1 MIFDH
6 LIRIQCFFADRAFMS
21 ACGRGGRGE
30 RKGKERI
37 KKREERIGKEKKKKK
52 TEKEGRKR
60 GNKEEGKSE
69 RRVWEVRRKE
79 RVDEKEKSQKA
90 WWLNFANSH
99 YGATVIYLLLM
110 HSSMHLKQYL
120 CPHGVTQ
127 ASSMR
132 DMHIGQWK
140 CS

>member
-1 MIFDH
+1 MP
-6 LIRIQCFFADRAFMS
+6 AY
-21 ACGRGGRGE
+21 GRGGRGE

-37 KKREERIGKEKKKKK
+37 KKREEERKGEGEKEKR
-52 TEKEGRKR
+52 EKEGRS
-60 GNKEEGKSE
+60 KEEGKSE
-69 RRVWEVRRKE
+69 RRVWKVRRKE
-79 RVDEKEKSQKA
+79 EGVDEKEKSQKA
-90 WWLNFANSH
+90 WRLNFTNSH

>member
-1 MIFDH
+1 MG
-6 LIRIQCFFADRAFMS
+6 S
-21 ACGRGGRGE
+21 E
-30 RKGKERI
+30 KERRGSG
-37 KKREERIGKEKKKKK
+37 REG
-52 TEKEGRKR
+52 
-60 GNKEEGKSE
+60 
-69 RRVWEVRRKE
+69 
-79 RVDEKEKSQKA
+79 KA
-90 WWLNFANSH
+90 WWLNFTNSH

>member
-1 MIFDH
+1 MEVKLLH
-6 LIRIQCFFADRAFMS
+6 LQSLGPKLLIICFSLVALLQWCLTS
-21 ACGRGGRGE
+21 AYPPGTMFVEFFCKKYLPAMDKYIMVIPGRLIVCRG
-30 RKGKERI
+30 KAL
-37 KKREERIGKEKKKKK
+37 
-52 TEKEGRKR
+52 
-60 GNKEEGKSE
+60 
-69 RRVWEVRRKE
+69 
-79 RVDEKEKSQKA
+79 DEKLKINK
-90 WWLNFANSH
+90 LGP

-132 DMHIGQWK
+132 DIHIGQWK